1 MTIFAFPSGD
11 RLYTLH
17 ELTSTLSVQPIP
29 SLDATSTE
37 IASVSIAPTDAPS
50 GAKWSAAEI
59 LIPNATE
66 RFPKQYIYTSNRN
79 IGFNP
84 DQRGDTIA
92 IFEHV
97 GKGTSEEKLV
107 LVNQVFTGLS
117 QIRGMEFGPAE
128 GGGDE
133 YLIASGVQPK
143 GGVVVLKKVDGGRN
157 LEAVARNYEVPTRT
171 SFVWL

>member
-1 MTIFAFPSGD
+1 
-11 RLYTLH
+11 L
-17 ELTSTLSVQPIP
+17 
-29 SLDATSTE
+29 
-37 IASVSIAPTDAPS
+37 
-50 GAKWSAAEI
+50 
-59 LIPNATE
+59 
-66 RFPKQYIYTSNRN
+66 PKQYIYTSNRN

-97 GKGTSEEKLV
+97 GKGTSDEKLV

-143 GGVVVLKKVDGGRN
+143 GGVVVLKKVDGGRD
-157 LEAVARNYEVPTRT
+157 LEVVARNYEVPTRT